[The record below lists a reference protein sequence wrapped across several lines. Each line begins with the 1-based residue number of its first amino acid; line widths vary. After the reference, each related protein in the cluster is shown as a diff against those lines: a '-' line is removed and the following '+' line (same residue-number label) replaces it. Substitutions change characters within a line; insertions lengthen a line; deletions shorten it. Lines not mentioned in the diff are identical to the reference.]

1 MIGVNM
7 TNYSKYSNKNKKN
20 NNETLNN
27 IVEKTD
33 SNSKTET
40 TENINKSLDI
50 PTEEEPKLKAE
61 TSETINIETES
72 LEVTNE
78 TATVNCDF
86 LNLRKE
92 ADKNSDIV
100 HVLTKKTVVE
110 VLGKTDE
117 WTNVKYNN
125 YVGYVMSKFII

>member
-1 MIGVNM
+1 MPLETMIGVNM

-20 NNETLNN
+20 NV
-27 IVEKTD
+27 VEKTD
-33 SNSKTET
+33 SNLKTET
-40 TENINKSLDI
+40 TENINESLDVL
-50 PTEEEPKLKAE
+50 TEEEPKLKAE
-61 TSETINIETES
+61 TSETVNIETES
-72 LEVTNE
+72 LEVINE

-117 WTNVKYNN
+117 WTNVKYNS
-125 YVGYVMSKFII
+125 YVGYVMSKFIN